1 MCVDSLSL
9 LHRHKPWR
17 CPHAGDASARDK
29 WLMFLQYVTLSPGSL
44 GCCQL
49 EELKCVSAGEEA
61 AASAYVVFLAPLKGL
76 DRREQTERTRGG
88 GRNVSV

>member
-1 MCVDSLSL
+1 M
-9 LHRHKPWR
+9 
-17 CPHAGDASARDK
+17 
-29 WLMFLQYVTLSPGSL
+29 
-44 GCCQL
+44 
-49 EELKCVSAGEEA
+49 SAGEEA